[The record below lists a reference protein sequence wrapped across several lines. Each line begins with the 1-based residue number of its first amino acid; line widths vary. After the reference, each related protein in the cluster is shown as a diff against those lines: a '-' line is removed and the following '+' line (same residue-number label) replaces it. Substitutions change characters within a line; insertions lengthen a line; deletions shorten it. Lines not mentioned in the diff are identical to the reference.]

1 MEQRMERRL
10 DTWLETGRQLVDGVS
25 GRRPGQR
32 RTSLDLDS
40 MGRWVGEKVDWLLD
54 DDDDWREPW
63 QEQTS
68 PEASRRGGKRPLQAV
83 SRRRP
88 SAADDSW
95 PEDESFRVQ
104 RWQRTAGLDGQ
115 LDEQPV
121 RQSMRSPR
129 RVLPRSSRRRD

>member
-1 MEQRMERRL
+1 MEQRMERRV

-32 RTSLDLDS
+32 RTSLDLDA
-40 MGRWVGEKVDWLLD
+40 MGRWVGEKVEWLLD

-63 QEQTS
+63 QDQTS

-88 SAADDSW
+88 HAADDSW
-95 PEDESFRVQ
+95 PEDDSFRVQ
-104 RWQRTAGLDGQ
+104 RWQRTGESDGQ
-115 LDEQPV
+115 IDEPVQQP
-121 RQSMRSPR
+121 MRSPR
-129 RVLPRSSRRRD
+129 RALPRSSRRRD

>member
-95 PEDESFRVQ
+95 PEDESFRLQ

>member
-1 MEQRMERRL
+1 MERRL

-88 SAADDSW
+88 PAADDSW
-95 PEDESFRVQ
+95 PEDESFRLQ

>member
-63 QEQTS
+63 QKQTA
-68 PEASRRGGKRPLQAV
+68 PETSGRGGKRPLQAV

-88 SAADDSW
+88 PAADDSW

-121 RQSMRSPR
+121 RQPMRSPR

>member
-1 MEQRMERRL
+1 MEQRIERRL

-88 SAADDSW
+88 PAADDSW
-95 PEDESFRVQ
+95 PEDESFRLQ

>member
-32 RTSLDLDS
+32 RTC
-40 MGRWVGEKVDWLLD
+40 LLY
-54 DDDDWREPW
+54 
-63 QEQTS
+63 TS
-68 PEASRRGGKRPLQAV
+68 D
-83 SRRRP
+83 
-88 SAADDSW
+88 AADDSW

-121 RQSMRSPR
+121 RQPMSSPR